1 MPGLITVVDLVAR
14 IAVVVSRTWPGPPR
28 VEADIEDDPATVDKA
43 AMMSMPPMVTA
54 SVPIMMSIG
63 RMPGVNMITPIA
75 REVMRATYV
84 RDTPLGR

>member
-28 VEADIEDDPATVDKA
+28 IEAHVEDDPSAVDKA
-43 AMMSMPPMVTA
+43 AMMSMPPMVTTA
-54 SVPIMMSIG
+54 VPIMMPIG

-75 REVMRATYV
+75 REVMRATYG
-84 RDTPLGR
+84 RDTPLGM